1 MNSNK
6 MRTLALTL
14 LVGAA
19 TQVVAAPAPVT
30 ELNGNSAQGGDNSL
44 ARLERMIE
52 ARNQVQIDMQRQLDQ
67 LASEMDELRGLVER
81 NSYDLSQMLERQRE
95 LYREVDALSRQPQK
109 EVDETSDSTPA
120 STETYTSNVS
130 ENEAYESAVNLILK
144 EKDYPGAVKAFQ
156 AFLSAYPES
165 VYKPNAHYWLGQLYF
180 TQNQLKEAGEQFT
193 AVASFSDSNKRADAM
208 LKLGVIAERSK
219 KPDEAKKY
227 YQQVIE
233 LYPGS
238 TSSRQAEKNLKAL
251 AK

>member
-1 MNSNK
+1 
-6 MRTLALTL
+6 MRSLAFTL

-19 TQVVAAPAPVT
+19 TQVAAAPAPVT
-30 ELNGNSAQGGDNSL
+30 ELKGDSAQGGDSL

-52 ARNQVQIDMQRQLDQ
+52 ARNQVQLDMQRQLDQ
-67 LASEMDELRGLVER
+67 LASEMDELRGIVER

-109 EVDETSDSTPA
+109 EVEDTSKSDPA

-130 ENEAYESAVNLILK
+130 ENEAYEKAVNLILK

-156 AFLSAYPES
+156 GFLSTYPES

-180 TQNQLKEAGEQFT
+180 TQNQLAEAGEHFN

-219 KPDEAKKY
+219 KPDEAKKL
-227 YQQVIE
+227 YQEVIN
-233 LYPGS
+233 LYPDS
-238 TSSRQAEKNLKAL
+238 TSSRQAERNLKAL

>member
-6 MRTLALTL
+6 MRSIAFTL

-30 ELNGNSAQGGDNSL
+30 DLNGSSAQGNDSL

-52 ARNQVQIDMQRQLDQ
+52 ARNQVQLDMQRQLDQ

-81 NSYDLSQMLERQRE
+81 NSYDLGQMLERQRE

-109 EVDETSDSTPA
+109 EVDDTSKSDTA

-130 ENEAYESAVNLILK
+130 ENEAYESAVDLIRK

-156 AFLSAYPES
+156 GFLSTYPES

-180 TQNQLKEAGEQFT
+180 IQSQLAEASEQFT
-193 AVASFSDSNKRADAM
+193 AVVAFSDSNKRSDAM

-219 KPDEAKKY
+219 KLDEAKKL
-227 YQQVIE
+227 YQEVID
-233 LYPGS
+233 LYPDS